1 MLRDFKK
8 LGTVTMADNGVLTD
22 AIHIPASQAIAGIMV
37 PTGWV
42 AADIGFH
49 FAHDGDTT
57 FVPVLDPARAAA
69 TNMARTHAAV
79 DSIGLSPECIREIG
93 CGFDVKFSS
102 VNTAS
107 NADVSQTGG
116 PLTITVFVGKAF

>member
-8 LGTVTMADNGVLTD
+8 LGTVTMADNGALTP
-22 AIHIPASQAIAGIMV
+22 AIHIPASQAIVGIMV

-49 FAHDGDTT
+49 FAHDGATT
-57 FVPVLDPARAAA
+57 FVPLLDPARAAA
-69 TNMARTHAAV
+69 TSHARTHAAV
-79 DSIGLSPECIREIG
+79 DSIGLAPEAVRVLA

-102 VNTAS
+102 INTAS

-116 PLTITVFVGKAF
+116 PLVITVFVGKAF